1 MDEESISTSS
11 HESFRGTTDGSKE
24 VPGVGFT
31 GIDTKGARDGVG
43 VDVGGDEVGGAGGT
57 ASPSSVESLER
68 PPNLLKVG
76 MSSFKLKVG
85 WELFLA
91 GLNFGAGFK
100 GIFDTFAFGSWTVGP

>member
-1 MDEESISTSS
+1 M
-11 HESFRGTTDGSKE
+11 
-24 VPGVGFT
+24 GFT
-31 GIDTKGARDGVG
+31 GTDIKGAGDGVG
-43 VDVGGDEVGGAGGT
+43 VEVGGDEVGGAGGT

-91 GLNFGAGFK
+91 GLTFGAGLK
-100 GIFDTFAFGSWTVGP
+100 GGFDPFTFGSGTVGP